1 MLVEDPLVARL
12 KQEIDSLKRH
22 SSDQEALTIRLSNSL
37 TRAETDAARAKQ
49 ALKMAESRLED
60 EARRRVE
67 AERALDEE
75 AKLRRHVE
83 EQLRPYRLRGGLA
96 PGS

>member
-1 MLVEDPLVARL
+1 MVARF
-12 KQEIDSLKRH
+12 KQEIENLKRH

-60 EARRRVE
+60 ETRRRVE

-75 AKLRRHVE
+75 ARLRRNAE
-83 EQLRPYRLRGGLA
+83 EQLRLYRVRPAHGV
-96 PGS
+96 SS